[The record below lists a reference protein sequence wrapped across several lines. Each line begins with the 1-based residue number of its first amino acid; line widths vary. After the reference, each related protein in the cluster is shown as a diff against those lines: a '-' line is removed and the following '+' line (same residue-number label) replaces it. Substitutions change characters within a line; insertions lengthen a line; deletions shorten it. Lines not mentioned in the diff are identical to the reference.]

1 MLKIGKCL
9 ELRTTKCTRMKN
21 SMKISVA
28 MATYNGEKFIEEQLK
43 SIMFQS
49 RKVDELVISDDCSN
63 DRTVTIATGF
73 IKKNNLNWKVLTNQ
87 GSHGVK
93 NNFYNSLSHVNGDVV
108 ILCDQ
113 DDIWL
118 GEKVEQIENTF
129 MQFPQIQALN
139 TSFEYIDEFGKKILI
154 PQNSMMANN
163 NLIPKKIVKSELSKI
178 PFEFVINK
186 NISPG
191 MTMAVSKEI
200 VDIYLNYSRKA
211 YLHDHELNCIAALLD
226 GLFYYD
232 KVLSK
237 YRIHSSQTVSIS
249 NIQKLSIWSKCL
261 KKIKEVRAF
270 VPVQKL
276 FLYEMKDV
284 SIQIGGGNAYRI

>member
-1 MLKIGKCL
+1 
-9 ELRTTKCTRMKN
+9 
-21 SMKISVA
+21 MKISVA

-63 DRTVTIATGF
+63 DRTVAIATDF

-93 NNFYNSLSHVNGDVV
+93 NNFYNVLSHVNGDVV

-118 GEKVEQIENTF
+118 GEKVEYIENTF
-129 MQFPQIQALN
+129 IQFPQIKALN
-139 TSFEYIDEFGKKILI
+139 TSFVYIDEFGKEILI

-226 GLFYYD
+226 GLFFYD

-249 NIQKLSIWSKCL
+249 NVQKSSIWSKCL

-270 VPVQKL
+270 VPVQKF